1 MRNAA
6 PNGVLALPLVLFAG
20 TVSLLAT
27 AAATRAPAHD
37 PRARVELEL
46 VGVLPVPEGQA
57 GILVLREKGKDT
69 ILPLFVPDGRRFA
82 PSASGGSLLDRA
94 IAALGGRL
102 SEVEVERA
110 EETSAGAKVRLTQ
123 SGKPLE
129 LQAVPSESIAL
140 AIAAGVPIVASRQ
153 LLDEEG
159 LTAEDLAR
167 THGRDKKH
175 PTTKL

>member
-6 PNGVLALPLVLFAG
+6 PNGVLALPLLLFGGSLA
-20 TVSLLAT
+20 LLAT
-27 AAATRAPAHD
+27 ATRAPAHD

-57 GILVLREKGKDT
+57 GIVVLREKGRDT
-69 ILPLFVPDGRRFA
+69 LLPLFVPDGRRFSPGA
-82 PSASGGSLLDRA
+82 NGGSLLDRA

-102 SEVEVERA
+102 SEVEIERA
-110 EETSAGAKVRLTQ
+110 EETSAAAKVRLTQ
-123 SGKPLE
+123 GGKPLE

-140 AIAAGVPIVASRQ
+140 AVAAGVPIVASRQ

-159 LTAEDLAR
+159 LTSEDLAR
-167 THGRDKKH
+167 ARSRDRKRV
-175 PTTKL
+175 TTRL

>member
-6 PNGVLALPLVLFAG
+6 NGVLALPLLLFG
-20 TVSLLAT
+20 GSLMLV
-27 AAATRAPAHD
+27 AAAKSTPAHD

-82 PSASGGSLLDRA
+82 PSASGGSLLDRT
-94 IAALGGRL
+94 IAALGGHL
-102 SEVEVERA
+102 SEVEIERA
-110 EETSAGAKVRLTQ
+110 EETSAGARVRLTQ
-123 SGKPLE
+123 AGKPLE

-140 AIAAGVPIVASRQ
+140 AVAAGVPIIASRQ

-159 LTAEDLAR
+159 LTPEDLAR
-167 THGRDKKH
+167 AHARDKKRL
-175 PTTKL
+175 TTRL

>member
-1 MRNAA
+1 MGNAA
-6 PNGVLALPLVLFAG
+6 NGMLALPLLLFG
-20 TVSLLAT
+20 GSLALV
-27 AAATRAPAHD
+27 AAAKSTPAHD

-69 ILPLFVPDGRRFA
+69 VLPLFVPDGRRFA

-94 IAALGGRL
+94 IAALGGHL
-102 SEVEVERA
+102 SEVEIERA
-110 EETSAGAKVRLTQ
+110 EETSAGARVRLTQ
-123 SGKPLE
+123 AGKPLE

-140 AIAAGVPIVASRQ
+140 AVAAGVPIVASRQ

-159 LTAEDLAR
+159 LTPEDLAR
-167 THGRDKKH
+167 AHARDKKRQ
-175 PTTKL
+175 TTKL